1 MTENILI
8 TAGSFFIPI
17 PQRMAGMPAK
27 LKIIQNGRTGD
38 ATGVGHT
45 PLTSGILPA

>member
-17 PQRMAGMPAK
+17 PQRMAGILAN
-27 LKIIQNGRTGD
+27 LEIIQEGRNGDSTG
-38 ATGVGHT
+38 AGHT
-45 PLTSGILPA
+45 PLTSDILPE